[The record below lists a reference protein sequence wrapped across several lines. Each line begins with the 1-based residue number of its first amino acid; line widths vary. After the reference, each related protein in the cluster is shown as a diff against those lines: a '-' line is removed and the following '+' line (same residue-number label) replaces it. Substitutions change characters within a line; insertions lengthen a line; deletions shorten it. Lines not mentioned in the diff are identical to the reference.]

1 MANAVGQEFAAA
13 LAELENVIAAALGMS
28 IWRPLVRQ
36 VNGAGLIPLTRR
48 ASAQEEK
55 RRHEGEVKAR
65 SGRHLTAE
73 SKKNRM
79 KSLTI

>member
-48 ASAQEEK
+48 ASAQEK
-55 RRHEGEVKAR
+55 KGGTKVK
-65 SGRHLTAE
+65 
-73 SKKNRM
+73 SKQEAVD
-79 KSLTI
+79 T

>member
-36 VNGAGLIPLTRR
+36 VNSAG
-48 ASAQEEK
+48 
-55 RRHEGEVKAR
+55 
-65 SGRHLTAE
+65 
-73 SKKNRM
+73 
-79 KSLTI
+79 